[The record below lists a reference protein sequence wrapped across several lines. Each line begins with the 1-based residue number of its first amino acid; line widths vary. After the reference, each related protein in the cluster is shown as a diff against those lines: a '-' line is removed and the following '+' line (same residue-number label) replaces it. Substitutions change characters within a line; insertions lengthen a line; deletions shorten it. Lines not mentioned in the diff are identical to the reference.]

1 MLKGLLLI
9 SVLLVART
17 DVSSGFL
24 VNPGDATELLA
35 EIGQLKE
42 TVSALTN
49 QVRSSCGCA
58 STLAPRCPDGWT
70 MFDKSCYYFGVVPKT
85 WQDAEVAC
93 ERLSGH
99 LAAVHSAE
107 EEKFILD
114 YVKRERNDL
123 VDLSH
128 GYTWIG
134 GHDFLLE
141 SKWMWIT
148 DEHFNYTNWRAGNPN
163 NGNGGN
169 GNEDCLDLSLDGW
182 NDNVCSSRLNYVCE
196 RKTFY

>member
-9 SVLLVART
+9 SVLLVARI

-24 VNPGDATELLA
+24 VNPGDASEILA

-42 TVSALTN
+42 AVSTLTN
-49 QVRSSCGCA
+49 QVKSSCGCA

-93 ERLSGH
+93 ERMSGH

-123 VDLSH
+123 VSSTKLRRVAQTADCQLVECVTS
-128 GYTWIG
+128 
-134 GHDFLLE
+134 LE
-141 SKWMWIT
+141 
-148 DEHFNYTNWRAGNPN
+148 
-163 NGNGGN
+163 
-169 GNEDCLDLSLDGW
+169 C
-182 NDNVCSSRLNYVCE
+182 
-196 RKTFY
+196 